1 MTLAALFVV
10 TIVVA
15 PLIDSHPIQL
25 GESTGPLQLIRLKP
39 ADPEIRRLVQDGY
52 TRSDVFRTIV
62 DELQRSNAIVVVQ
75 FGACASGR
83 VRSCVSHV
91 DGDARQRHIRI
102 KVHTQTTSDRLVATI
117 AHELQHAVEITR
129 EMAVTNSEQALALYR
144 RIATGRCAAGLSDF
158 CETDAAL
165 EVERRVL
172 QELEVERRR

>member
-1 MTLAALFVV
+1 MTLAALFIV

-62 DELQRSNAIVVVQ
+62 DELQRSNVIVVVQ
-75 FGACASGR
+75 FGICASGR

-102 KVHTQTTSDRLVATI
+102 KVNTQTTNDRLIATI
-117 AHELQHAVEITR
+117 AHELQHAVEIAR
-129 EMAVTNSEQALALYR
+129 EVDVTNSEQALALYR
-144 RIATGRCAAGLSDF
+144 RISTGRCAEGLSDL

-165 EVERRVL
+165 AVERQVQ
-172 QELEVERRR
+172 QELKAVPRR